1 MKPTPQRKKR
11 AKRIFLVGCLLLLAV
26 IVAALVNPLIV
37 KVPLKM
43 LMGEGG
49 LMRHMATVHATLDGT
64 DIEYD
69 VYGGRTTHA
78 AGWSGTE
85 LVLISKSPQTVTN
98 AHGLFPEL
106 LVRKD
111 DILFP
116 NGLEFLKL
124 PFGFFPMTCL
134 GGIKA
139 TSGKAGGF
147 SQEIKEV
154 GNDCQY
160 HLLSEDSRSPLEFDL
175 FVPLSLTQSLSPS
188 PAFTP

>member
-1 MKPTPQRKKR
+1 MKPTPQRKKK

-43 LMGEGG
+43 LMGKGG

-69 VYGGRTTHA
+69 VFGGRTTHA

-98 AHGLFPEL
+98 AHGFPGTPRSERQHIVSKRFEISGTPL
-106 LVRKD
+106 W
-111 DILFP
+111 ILSHDLSRR
-116 NGLEFLKL
+116 NRGH
-124 PFGFFPMTCL
+124 
-134 GGIKA
+134 I
-139 TSGKAGGF
+139 GKGWMF
-147 SQEIKEV
+147 
-154 GNDCQY
+154 
-160 HLLSEDSRSPLEFDL
+160 
-175 FVPLSLTQSLSPS
+175 
-188 PAFTP
+188 